1 LLVSSEGLGHM
12 FSRRRVLIT
21 SAATAAAIA
30 RVAPVM
36 AEPRRVIVDSQ
47 IHLWPANTLVGRLRR
62 F

>member
-1 LLVSSEGLGHM
+1 M